1 MEYQVA
7 LDPRLG
13 VKVEEFIAAW
23 NDSPEA
29 RQVATA
35 QLHHTSGPNQYD
47 PLTAIAIPILVGVV
61 TGVTTDF
68 ISDLIKRTLTRRG
81 VHQPVRIEVTHQP
94 NGNDT
99 VVVTL
104 AQE

>member
-1 MEYQVA
+1 MEYQIA
-7 LDPRLG
+7 LDPSLG
-13 VKVEEFIAAW
+13 VRGEEFIAAW
-23 NDSPEA
+23 NDNPKA

-35 QLHHTSGPNQYD
+35 QLHHTLGPNQYD
-47 PLTAIAIPILVGVV
+47 PLTAIAIPILVGVIA
-61 TGVTTDF
+61 GVTADF

-81 VHQPVRIEVTHQP
+81 VHQPITIEVTRQP
-94 NGNDT
+94 DGSDT